1 MEFEIVEA
9 EGGRFAE
16 GRPGVLLVKEEG
28 DALDLLA
35 EAGQRG
41 VRRIL
46 LHAENLSPDFFELTT
61 GLAGAV
67 FQKFSNYS
75 IRAALLV
82 DPRKIRSRRFRELLF
97 TSRSRATFTGSV
109 RSMNTVS
116 SCDSS
121 WLACSKVV

>member
-28 DALDLLA
+28 DALDLLS

-82 DPRKIRSRRFRELLF
+82 DPRKIRSRRFRELMMECGRGGDIRF
-97 TSRSRATFTGSV
+97 FEDREAAQR
-109 RSMNTVS
+109 
-116 SCDSS
+116 
-121 WLACSKVV
+121 WLLGRPS